1 MMICWNT
8 EIKRV
13 MLKRESVSDMKTS
26 ILLSCVIVERAREQ
40 AVWILNVQ
48 ELGAQQSLIHLVV
61 IVGSFDLWEVRRGH
75 SRLI

>member
-26 ILLSCVIVERAREQ
+26 ILLSCVIVERACKQ

-61 IVGSFDLWEVRRGH
+61 IV
-75 SRLI
+75 